1 MSNTPFDT
9 HIGITA
15 PMITDNIDTDQI
27 IPSREMKTV
36 SKLGLAGGLFAR
48 QRYINARTPNPDFIL
63 NQPAYKSATIIL
75 TGKNFGCGSSREH
88 AVWALKDFGIRA
100 IIAES
105 FGEIFYGNCIRNGI
119 LPIIMDRETIQN
131 FGHNVDIDLIKQTV
145 NGISFDIAEGDKNI
159 LVDGLD
165 IIRMTLA
172 HEAEIENFLKHDR
185 IKRPWIY
192 T

>member
-1 MSNTPFDT
+1 M
-9 HIGITA
+9 
-15 PMITDNIDTDQI
+15 
-27 IPSREMKTV
+27 
-36 SKLGLAGGLFAR
+36 
-48 QRYINARTPNPDFIL
+48 
-63 NQPAYKSATIIL
+63 
-75 TGKNFGCGSSREH
+75 
-88 AVWALKDFGIRA
+88 WALKDFGIRT

-119 LPIIMDRETIQN
+119 LPIIMDGETIQN